1 MPPGRRAL
9 EAIEIGFHHRFLGR
23 SEARKEIEVKDK
35 SVAFAA
41 FGGER
46 FALVLE
52 FNLLPRKMAAK
63 RSMKVCRQASG
74 ALLRQ
79 F

>member
-1 MPPGRRAL
+1 LREKNVGFGAL
-9 EAIEIGFHHRFLGR
+9 
-23 SEARKEIEVKDK
+23 
-35 SVAFAA
+35 
-41 FGGER
+41 GGER